1 MSAIEDTQRL
11 PYVNDWLHRMHDVIR
26 AMPSEV
32 AVLVANGSVRVV
44 ATDPSGDVY
53 MTQDGRVDPESVLP
67 NSRLD
72 RNGQWAYEAGR
83 CDCLLES
90 PIDDTCAIRQALGD
104 LLAAASGASGLWER
118 PPAERRAI
126 IGEVLE
132 RGYLALGIAIDGED
146 DV

>member
-1 MSAIEDTQRL
+1 MSDIENTLRL
-11 PYVNDWLHRMHDVIR
+11 PYVIDWMHRMHDVIR

-32 AVLVANGSVRVV
+32 AILVTNGSVRVV

-53 MTQDGRVDPESVLP
+53 MDQDGMVDPRSVLP

-72 RNGQWAYEAGR
+72 KNGQWAYEPGQR
-83 CDCLLES
+83 NCQPEH
-90 PIDDTCAIRQALGD
+90 PINDASAIRHALAD

-118 PPAERRAI
+118 SADERRAI
-126 IGEVLE
+126 IGEVLA